1 MKAYALLVAL
11 FVSANTYSATPQ
23 PVLQPIMPSAPAT
36 QAAAPAQTSA
46 QNPYLLYQQ
55 GGWIMPVQT
64 PYGAIITQ
72 QAAMPAFRDY
82 QMNRIISPEEKKR
95 YLQIA
100 MPMMA
105 NMMQLDAREAMNY
118 MVVKYKA
125 KPGLKFD
132 EVVESLKLRGNQ
144 VNFKL
149 VGENLM
155 WKDFR
160 AVLNDETAPR
170 VEVFSFCDIAVGR
183 QLLKIIPEMA
193 VFLPCRITVMEDA
206 DKNIWVMT
214 QDWDATWL
222 DYSGK
227 SMGIPPELKKAAI
240 EIRDKMDNMMRA
252 AANGDI

>member
-1 MKAYALLVAL
+1 MKSIAALLGLLTTIGTFA
-11 FVSANTYSATPQ
+11 AEPA
-23 PVLQPIMPSAPAT
+23 PVLQPIKP
-36 QAAAPAQTSA
+36 QAQAAPAPPVSPSR
-46 QNPYLLYQQ
+46 NPYLQSQQ
-55 GGWIMPVQT
+55 GGWIVPMQT
-64 PYGAIITQ
+64 PYGPIITQ
-72 QAAMPAFRDY
+72 QASMPLYRDY
-82 QMNRIISPEEKKR
+82 QMNRVISPEEKKR
-95 YLQIA
+95 YLQMA

-125 KPGLKFD
+125 KPGLTFD

-144 VNFKL
+144 LNFKL

-155 WKDFR
+155 WKDFK
-160 AVLNDETAPR
+160 AVLNDNTAPR

-183 QLLKIIPEMA
+183 QLLKLIPEMA
-193 VFLPCRITVMEDA
+193 AFLPCRITVMEDA
-206 DKNIWVMT
+206 DKNIWVLT

-222 DYSGK
+222 DYAGK
-227 SMGIPPELKKAAI
+227 AMGITPELRKASI